1 MRAMRTAQIALALA
15 GIAALAYCAAVLIEA
30 RIYQARAARELARQ
44 LRPQP
49 NSAAVKRNLPALR
62 NGDAIGR
69 MEIPRL
75 RLSVMFVEGVD
86 AGDLRRAAGHIP
98 GTALPGQTGNIG
110 IAGHRDTF
118 FRSLRSVKLGDTITL
133 ETTTGEWRYR
143 VVSLRV
149 VKPEDVAVLDATHR
163 DALTLVTCF
172 PFHFIGAA
180 PERFVVRAE
189 RLADRAVVSTRPR
202 ISTAATTKCSPFA
215 RNA

>member
-1 MRAMRTAQIALALA
+1 VRAIRTAQIALALT

-30 RIYQARAARELARQ
+30 RIYQAKAARELARQ
-44 LRPQP
+44 P
-49 NSAAVKRNLPALR
+49 SVAVERNPPTPR
-62 NGDAIGR
+62 NGDPIGR

-98 GTALPGQTGNIG
+98 GTALPGQAGNIG

-118 FRSLRSVKLGDTITL
+118 FHSLRSVKLGDTVTL
-133 ETTTGEWRYR
+133 ETAAGEWRYR

-149 VKPEDVAVLDATHR
+149 VKPEDVTVLDATHR

-180 PERFVVRAE
+180 PKRFVVRAE
-189 RLADRAVVSTRPR
+189 RLANRAV
-202 ISTAATTKCSPFA
+202 ISTARGSQRP
-215 RNA
+215 

>member
-1 MRAMRTAQIALALA
+1 MRAVRVVQIALALI
-15 GIAALAYCAAVLIEA
+15 GIAALAYGAAVLIEA
-30 RIYQARAARELARQ
+30 RIYQAKAARELAQ
-44 LRPQP
+44 LRGQRKG
-49 NSAAVKRNLPALR
+49 AVVKRKLPAPR
-62 NGDAIGR
+62 NGDTIGR
-69 MEIPRL
+69 LEIPRL
-75 RLSVMFVEGVD
+75 RLSVMFVEGAD

-98 GTALPGQTGNIG
+98 GTALPGQEGNIG

-118 FRSLRSVKLGDTITL
+118 FRSLRGVKLGDTITL

-180 PERFVVRAE
+180 PKRFVIRAE
-189 RLADRAVVSTRPR
+189 RLADRAVIPTVPR
-202 ISTAATTKCSPFA
+202 I
-215 RNA
+215 